1 MCDLGVDVATWYLSM
16 FFVFVVGSLL
26 PELSLGLVLL
36 QMKAAPVMVTTKCV
50 LVLGKLI
57 NLLDQF
63 NRFAPGI
70 HATDVEDLAWT
81 NLTHTGEPRHR
92 K

>member
-1 MCDLGVDVATWYLSM
+1 
-16 FFVFVVGSLL
+16 
-26 PELSLGLVLL
+26 
-36 QMKAAPVMVTTKCV
+36 MKAAPVMVTTKCV

-81 NLTHTGEPRHR
+81 NLTHTGELRHR

>member
-1 MCDLGVDVATWYLSM
+1 MSYLS
-16 FFVFVVGSLL
+16 VIGSLL

-36 QMKAAPVMVTTKCV
+36 QMKAAPVMVTTKCI
-50 LVLGKLI
+50 LLLGKLI

-70 HATDVEDLAWT
+70 HAMDVEDLAWT
-81 NLTHTGEPRHR
+81 NLTHTGKFKHTEQLFGIL
-92 K
+92 

>member
-1 MCDLGVDVATWYLSM
+1 VHIVFESPRVDLFYFSTI
-16 FFVFVVGSLL
+16 GSLL

-36 QMKAAPVMVTTKCV
+36 QMKAAPVMVTTKCI
-50 LVLGKLI
+50 LSLGKLI

-70 HATDVEDLAWT
+70 HAMDVEDLAWT
-81 NLTHTGEPRHR
+81 NLTHAGEFRDTQQV
-92 K
+92 